1 MTTTDLIAKE
11 VKQLPE
17 TLAAEVLDF
26 VRFLRMRQEGEKPSV
41 KVEQAL
47 QLLDHPPLDLGGEY
61 FSRDQCHDRAG
72 LR

>member
-1 MTTTDLIAKE
+1 MTTTDLITKE
-11 VKQLPE
+11 VQQLSE

-47 QLLDHPPLDLGGEY
+47 QLLDHPPLNLGGEHL
-61 FSRDQCHDRAG
+61 SRDQCHDRAG

>member
-26 VRFLRMRQEGEKPSV
+26 VRFLRRRQEGEKLGV

-47 QLLDHPPLDLGGEY
+47 QLLDHPPLNLGGEY

>member
-1 MTTTDLIAKE
+1 MTTSDLITKE
-11 VKQLPE
+11 VQHLPE

-41 KVEQAL
+41 KLEDAL
-47 QLLDHPPLDLGGEY
+47 QLLDHPPLDLGGKY
-61 FSRDQCHDRAG
+61 FSRDQCHDRAN